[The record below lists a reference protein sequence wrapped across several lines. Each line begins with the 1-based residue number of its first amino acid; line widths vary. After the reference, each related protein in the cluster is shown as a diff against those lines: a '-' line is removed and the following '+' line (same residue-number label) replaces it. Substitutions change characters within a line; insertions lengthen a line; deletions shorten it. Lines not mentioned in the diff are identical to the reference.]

1 MAGIIG
7 TISAIITLVETSI
20 KIYDSAQRDVKLLK
34 TFEVVRR
41 RLPVIIHT
49 LVACK
54 SNLELKGDSIPEDV
68 CQALDKTLDVC
79 EVKALNLRGIFEKII
94 PGESDTRDQRYLK
107 ILRRLGKGNKV
118 EEIMLGLTE
127 DVQLI
132 VNLDVVKS
140 ANQHQNAELEN
151 IVQEMKSIISLAP
164 DEEGSGMSFASGGGA
179 QTNNINRGSGQLIN
193 NNGSVGTQHFNSTR
207 SLLGKR
213 QTSDFVDLSVSV
225 SAKLLISLQ
234 NSSLV
239 VMLSLMAETLH
250 PTRELRMQKRLV
262 LGGMGGI
269 GKTQLAIAYAE
280 SRSGFYSSVFWL
292 NSASEAVLKDSFRSI
307 ARLVFD
313 FQDLRLLES
322 KEIFERVHQWLSD
335 PTNTGWL
342 LIFDN
347 YDAPSQ
353 FDINDYYP
361 AASHGAIIVTTRR
374 PDHVAGSSLH
384 VKPFQDIKDSLA
396 ILQTRSNRENVK
408 SDPHAK
414 CLVKRLAGLP
424 LALATAGA
432 YLQRSPFSIERYLQ
446 EYEKRWNIDPRRP
459 TKLLEYQDRTFY
471 TTWNLSYDRLKTED
485 LDAARLLKLLAYFD
499 NENLWHE
506 LFYGGLSD
514 TSPDWLHRVISDD
527 LDFNGTMN
535 ILTEYCFIE
544 FQPTSES
551 WSMHNCV
558 HDWTSAALN
567 KKFEPELYWYVVK
580 CIDVHIDDV
589 DETYLQSTQYSR
601 LAAHGTR
608 IALERFLREG
618 GIDRSAPEQLSAF
631 SRISILLQHQI
642 ELVPA
647 ERILLQ
653 ILSRKEKELGPTQ
666 ISTLETARRLGLLY
680 SNRGKLREAEQ
691 MLLRVIVELD
701 KGLGSDHS
709 STLRAINDLGDLYLE
724 QGKPD
729 EAEKLYIRALSECE
743 KVLGPGH
750 TSTIR
755 TIDNLGKLYAVR
767 GKTKEAKEMFSQA
780 LAGYKRV
787 LGPDHTSVLHTTN
800 KLGALYHEE
809 GNLDK
814 AEQMYTLALSGYEKY
829 LGPNHTSMLDSVNN
843 LGRLYAAQG
852 KQAEAMQMFC
862 RALDGYENR
871 LGPSHISTLKTVHNL
886 GILYHKQ
893 GRLDEAEMMFI
904 RALNGKETALGPGNR
919 LTLDNFVD
927 LAELYMEQGKL
938 LEAENLVCRGM
949 SGLEK
954 ILSPSHPSLSNSFKD
969 LAKVLP
975 FSRETNDIK

>member
-54 SNLELKGDSIPEDV
+54 SNLELKGDSIPEDR
-68 CQALDKTLDVC
+68 D
-79 EVKALNLRGIFEKII
+79 FEKII

-193 NNGSVGTQHFNSTR
+193 NNGSVGTQHFNSITLR
-207 SLLGKR
+207 EKADFRFRGPVGVCLGKAPYIAPKLFVGR
-213 QTSDFVDLSVSV
+213 DAELDGGNLTPYSRASNAKTS
-225 SAKLLISLQ
+225 K
-234 NSSLV
+234 
-239 VMLSLMAETLH
+239 
-250 PTRELRMQKRLV
+250 
-262 LGGMGGI
+262 
-269 GKTQLAIAYAE
+269 